1 MGRVEHDQA
10 PRNLGTLIGCGI
22 VAAGV
27 AELLLEQR
35 AALLDKAR
43 SLAQQPV
50 IEGNADPVEFLQQIA
65 LTISRQLAAMRALC
79 ELGRQD
85 SQRIDPAVGGLE
97 RDGLAIRRDQ
107 LVRERTERN
116 DQFSERLA
124 EARTRL
130 KFRHAVPQH
139 RRQPAARQPFAG
151 SDTEATK
158 NCARLAPAWQ
168 NVAAQIGGRP
178 HRPENLDSR
187 DRMGRLTIWLG
198 CPDRFERDN
207 LLQFCCRNTPLH
219 RNPLLRWSRTI
230 RTCASSLAQPYRRSG
245 RHRRG
250 ISRVSHGYQSPPA
263 QNFHIR

>member
-1 MGRVEHDQA
+1 MGRIEHDQA
-10 PRNLGTLIGCGI
+10 PRNLGTLVGCGI

-27 AELLLEQR
+27 AQLVLEQR

-65 LTISRQLAAMRALC
+65 LTISCELAAMRALC
-79 ELGRQD
+79 ELGRQY

-97 RDGLAIRRDQ
+97 RDGLAIRGDQ
-107 LVRERTERN
+107 LVGKRTECN
-116 DQFSERLA
+116 DQFAERLT

-130 KFRHAVPQH
+130 KFRHAIPQH
-139 RRQPAARQPFAG
+139 RGKPAARQTLAG

-187 DRMGRLTIWLG
+187 DAWA
-198 CPDRFERDN
+198 D
-207 LLQFCCRNTPLH
+207 
-219 RNPLLRWSRTI
+219 
-230 RTCASSLAQPYRRSG
+230 
-245 RHRRG
+245 
-250 ISRVSHGYQSPPA
+250 
-263 QNFHIR
+263 